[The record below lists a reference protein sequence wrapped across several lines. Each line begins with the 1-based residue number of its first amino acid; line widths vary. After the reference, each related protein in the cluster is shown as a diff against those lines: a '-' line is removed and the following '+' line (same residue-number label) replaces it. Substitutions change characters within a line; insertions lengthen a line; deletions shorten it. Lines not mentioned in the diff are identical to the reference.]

1 MEPEYAAE
9 KDLLKGE
16 MKRERKGS
24 RKGGRETDSPVLGGL
39 NSNR

>member
-16 MKRERKGS
+16 MKRERKGFTCNS
-24 RKGGRETDSPVLGGL
+24 VSPIAMHF
-39 NSNR
+39 S